1 VEVNDCLKYHVDV
14 ALAMSWNWYDY
25 EDWEGFLDT
34 ALRVLASLA
43 ISLILGIFAKAI
55 VYTPI
60 IVLSIIQSAVQ
71 PILGSGLMAFNFSL
85 PALAFSV
92 LLSMSLNTMMWYEL
106 VGSVEHIGDVLK
118 IICLASV
125 YVIAVIVSVT

>member
-1 VEVNDCLKYHVDV
+1 
-14 ALAMSWNWYDY
+14 MSWNWYDY
-25 EDWEGFLDT
+25 EGWKGFLDVV
-34 ALRVLASLA
+34 LRVLASLA
-43 ISLILGIFAKAI
+43 ISPILGIFAKAI

-71 PILGSGLMAFNFSL
+71 PILGSGFMAFNFGL

-92 LLSMSLNTMMWYEL
+92 LLSMSLNTMVWYEL
-106 VGSVEHIGDVLK
+106 VGSVEHIGDALK

>member
-1 VEVNDCLKYHVDV
+1 
-14 ALAMSWNWYDY
+14 MSWNWYDY
-25 EDWEGFLDT
+25 EGWEGFLDA

-43 ISLILGIFAKAI
+43 ISPILGILAKVI

-71 PILGSGLMAFNFSL
+71 PILGSGLMGFDFGL
-85 PALAFSV
+85 PTLAFSV
-92 LLSMSLNTMMWYEL
+92 LLSMSLNTMVWYEL

>member
-1 VEVNDCLKYHVDV
+1 VNNYLKYNVDV
-14 ALAMSWNWYDY
+14 TLAMSWNVYDY
-25 EDWEGFLDT
+25 EGWEGFLDT

-43 ISLILGIFAKAI
+43 ISPILGILARFI

-71 PILGSGLMAFNFSL
+71 PILGSGFMAFDFGL

-92 LLSMSLNTMMWYEL
+92 LLSISFDTMAWYEF

>member
-1 VEVNDCLKYHVDV
+1 
-14 ALAMSWNWYDY
+14 M
-25 EDWEGFLDT
+25 
-34 ALRVLASLA
+34 
-43 ISLILGIFAKAI
+43 AKVI

-71 PILGSGLMAFNFSL
+71 PILGSGFMGFDFGL

-92 LLSMSLNTMMWYEL
+92 PLSMLLSTMVWYEW

>member
-1 VEVNDCLKYHVDV
+1 LGGV
-14 ALAMSWNWYDY
+14 
-25 EDWEGFLDT
+25 LD
-34 ALRVLASLA
+34 AVIRVLASLA
-43 ISLILGIFAKAI
+43 ISPILGILAKVI
-55 VYTPI
+55 VYMPI

-71 PILGSGLMAFNFSL
+71 PILGSGFMAFDFSL
-85 PALAFSV
+85 PTLAFSV
-92 LLSMSLNTMMWYEL
+92 LLSMLLSTMAWYEF

>member
-1 VEVNDCLKYHVDV
+1 
-14 ALAMSWNWYDY
+14 M
-25 EDWEGFLDT
+25 DT
-34 ALRVLASLA
+34 ALRVFASLA
-43 ISLILGIFAKAI
+43 ISPILGILAKVI

-71 PILGSGLMAFNFSL
+71 PILGSGFMAFDFSL
-85 PALAFSV
+85 PTLAFNV
-92 LLSMSLNTMMWYEL
+92 LLSMSLNTMVWYEF

-125 YVIAVIVSVT
+125 YVIAVIMSVT

>member
-1 VEVNDCLKYHVDV
+1 
-14 ALAMSWNWYDY
+14 M
-25 EDWEGFLDT
+25 DT

-43 ISLILGIFAKAI
+43 ISPILGILARFI
-55 VYTPI
+55 VHMLI

-71 PILGSGLMAFNFSL
+71 PILGSGFVGFNAGLFT
-85 PALAFSV
+85 LAFSM
-92 LLSMSLNTMMWYEL
+92 LLSISFDTMVWYEF
-106 VGSVEHIGDVLK
+106 VGSVEHTGDVLK

>member
-1 VEVNDCLKYHVDV
+1 
-14 ALAMSWNWYDY
+14 LAK
-25 EDWEGFLDT
+25 
-34 ALRVLASLA
+34 V
-43 ISLILGIFAKAI
+43 I

-71 PILGSGLMAFNFSL
+71 PILGSGFMGFDFGL

-92 LLSMSLNTMMWYEL
+92 PLSMLLSTMVWYEL
-106 VGSVEHIGDVLK
+106 VGSVEHIGDALK

>member
-1 VEVNDCLKYHVDV
+1 
-14 ALAMSWNWYDY
+14 M
-25 EDWEGFLDT
+25 DT

-43 ISLILGIFAKAI
+43 ISPILGILAKA
-55 VYTPI
+55 VVHMPI

-71 PILGSGLMAFNFSL
+71 PILGSGLMGFDFGL

-92 LLSMSLNTMMWYEL
+92 LLSMSLNTMVWYEL

>member
-1 VEVNDCLKYHVDV
+1 
-14 ALAMSWNWYDY
+14 MSWNWYDY

>member
-1 VEVNDCLKYHVDV
+1 
-14 ALAMSWNWYDY
+14 M
-25 EDWEGFLDT
+25 DT

-43 ISLILGIFAKAI
+43 ISSILGIFAKVI
-55 VYTPI
+55 VYMPI

-71 PILGSGLMAFNFSL
+71 PILGSGLMGFDFGL

-92 LLSMSLNTMMWYEL
+92 LLSMSLNTMVWYEL

>member
-1 VEVNDCLKYHVDV
+1 
-14 ALAMSWNWYDY
+14 MSWNWYDY
-25 EDWEGFLDT
+25 EGWEGFLDT

-43 ISLILGIFAKAI
+43 ISPILGIFAKAI
-55 VYTPI
+55 VYMLI

-71 PILGSGLMAFNFSL
+71 PILGSGLMGFNFGL

-92 LLSMSLNTMMWYEL
+92 LLSISFDTMAWYEF